1 MFCAGYCMKNIYLS
15 HLLIAAA
22 VIQALSSSHSVKE
35 THLPNHVARL
45 SFPAALLRYEVHAM
59 GMASCLTNEEVSWR
73 SRCPLPPHRS
83 PKHPCV
89 SSDLDAYPSPATACD
104 FRLPPN
110 PALAPALAQLQFCA
124 ESAEVTIVPNFST
137 PILQLVNVSPPLSLQ
152 SVPTASR

>member
-1 MFCAGYCMKNIYLS
+1 MFCTGCCMKNIYLS
-15 HLLIAAA
+15 HLLIAAP
-22 VIQALSSSHSVKE
+22 VILGERNASPKIQIRL
-35 THLPNHVARL
+35 ARL

-73 SRCPLPPHRS
+73 SRCPLPPHR
-83 PKHPCV
+83 PTNHPCV
-89 SSDLDAYPSPATACD
+89 SSDLDTYPSPATACD
-104 FRLPPN
+104 FRVPPN

-137 PILQLVNVSPPLSLQ
+137 PILQLVNVSPPPSLQ

>member
-1 MFCAGYCMKNIYLS
+1 MFCTGCCIKNIYLS
-15 HLLIAAA
+15 HLLIAAP
-22 VIQALSSSHSVKE
+22 VILGERNASPKIQIRLLLGSV
-35 THLPNHVARL
+35 

-73 SRCPLPPHRS
+73 SRCPLPPHR
-83 PKHPCV
+83 PPNHPCV
-89 SSDLDAYPSPATACD
+89 SRDLDAYPSPATACD
-104 FRLPPN
+104 FRVPPN

>member
-1 MFCAGYCMKNIYLS
+1 MCRVLYEKYLS
-15 HLLIAAA
+15 ISSAHRCCSHPGTLIQPLGERNASPKSCCSAQFSRRFA
-22 VIQALSSSHSVKE
+22 QIRGARHGDGVVSDERRGELAL
-35 THLPNHVARL
+35 PM
-45 SFPAALLRYEVHAM
+45 P
-59 GMASCLTNEEVSWR
+59 
-73 SRCPLPPHRS
+73 PPPHRS
-83 PKHPCV
+83 PNHPCV

>member
-1 MFCAGYCMKNIYLS
+1 MFCTGYCMKNIYLS

-22 VIQALSSSHSVKE
+22 SHPGFHQ
-35 THLPNHVARL
+35 THLPKSKSGFCSAQFSRRFAQIRGARHGDGVVSDERRGEL
-45 SFPAALLRYEVHAM
+45 ALPM
-59 GMASCLTNEEVSWR
+59 
-73 SRCPLPPHRS
+73 PPPPHRS